1 MICSTLFFARV
12 LVVVLGILIVSTTS
26 CGRTDAPSET
36 FAGSEDSDS
45 AIKKQAAFKIGK
57 EPSDAD
63 IRRAC
68 QLLEDSE
75 WDYPAAAKWVREG
88 GWDPLR
94 FVDIMEAIVN
104 TVGGETQDFCSAK
117 LAGPRGL

>member
-1 MICSTLFFARV
+1 MLLSLT
-12 LVVVLGILIVSTTS
+12 G
-26 CGRTDAPSET
+26 CGKSET
-36 FAGSEDSDS
+36 SSQPATSLEDADS
-45 AIKKQAAFKIGK
+45 VIKKQAGFKIGK

-68 QLLEDSE
+68 QLLADSE

-94 FVDIMEAIVN
+94 FIDIMEAIVN
-104 TVGGETQDFCSAK
+104 TVGGETQGFCSIK
-117 LAGPRGL
+117 LAEL